1 MQIPWIWSFWETRM
15 TRTPHHSKKEICR
28 PQFAAYSGSCGR
40 HFILWR
46 VHIGRYA
53 SFVSL
58 SLLVVVI
65 AFSMPFSYTCVAQS
79 AERREHHSRDKKL
92 MCAASPAPAPA
103 LSVQVQFCN
112 FSPNTECK
120 KTTSNTVIKA
130 VYTRMLPG
138 EKWHF
143 ISAKNYIFKW
153 R

>member
-1 MQIPWIWSFWETRM
+1 MQIPLIWRFLETHM
-15 TRTPHHSKKEICR
+15 TRTPHHSKKKKSAVHGL
-28 PQFAAYSGSCGR
+28 PLTQAAVDGY
-40 HFILWR
+40 FIIWY

-58 SLLVVVI
+58 SLLVVEI

-92 MCAASPAPAPA
+92 MCAASPAPA
-103 LSVQVQFCN
+103 LSVLVQFCN

-143 ISAKNYIFKW
+143 ISAENYIFKW